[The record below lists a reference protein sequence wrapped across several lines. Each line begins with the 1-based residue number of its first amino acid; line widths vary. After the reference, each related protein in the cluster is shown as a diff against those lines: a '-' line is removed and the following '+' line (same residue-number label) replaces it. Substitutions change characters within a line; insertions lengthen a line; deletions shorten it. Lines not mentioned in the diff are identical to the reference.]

1 MQAAILVEKVGQ
13 KECQAMCPG
22 QGEEAGRATGR
33 GGESRDQETQVLG
46 GTWLTEA
53 SVAEAEEAGLH
64 RTGSH

>member
-1 MQAAILVEKVGQ
+1 
-13 KECQAMCPG
+13 MCPG